1 MFVNKSSQN
10 NKMEYIARFNFVC
23 EQNNLPINLHAIN
36 IVSFFQFINICELT
50 NNKLQHSAME
60 LSTLPFLAGDPEGNS
75 EGNSEGE
82 HEDSEGNPENKALS
96 EEFST
101 LVIRAVVEYLKC
113 RHDSDKFKNFCN
125 SFNSLGLDTKFI
137 LVDTDNDKSSLY
149 FSDDNFV
156 KDISEEHYDCVK
168 VIMTAIRELIKDYSS
183 CDHVSNKNF
192 LEYIKYNQEL
202 ITEILEKNERN

>member
-1 MFVNKSSQN
+1 
-10 NKMEYIARFNFVC
+10 MEYINRFKFVC
-23 EQNNLPINLHAIN
+23 EQNNLPVNLHAIN
-36 IVSFFQFINICELT
+36 IVSFFQFINVCELT

-60 LSTLPFLAGDPEGNS
+60 LSTLPFLVGGPEG
-75 EGNSEGE
+75 
-82 HEDSEGNPENKALS
+82 DPENKASS

-101 LVIRAVVEYLKC
+101 LVIRAIIDFLKC

-125 SFNSLGLDTKFI
+125 SFNSLGLHTKFI
-137 LVDTDNDKSSLY
+137 LVDTDNSRSSLY

-168 VIMTAIRELIKDYSS
+168 VIMTAIRELIKDHSS
-183 CDHVSNKNF
+183 CNHVSNKNF

-202 ITEILEKNERN
+202 ITEILEKNGRN